1 MSDSFEVD
9 SFGTRVTMAA
19 MAIVRAERAAG
30 MASAM
35 RTKAN
40 KADEAYKEALLEYE
54 EIRRRNNDDP
64 WNPDVVRKEIELRKW
79 SPYDVEARSLEVLTD
94 IETGTAGAWKTWL
107 NDCNDLAVST
117 WVYENAMDFAKI
129 VAEQR
134 MNAIWAEERAMV
146 REVTRYT
153 NDLMEIPNYS
163 DDEEDEEPEEPVE
176 RVLTAQASG
185 QLNEILREIE
195 STLYDGVDADEV
207 AEGRYLSVTNLL
219 KKAYEHIN
227 NAARND
233 DDDNDDNED
242 DEF

>member
-19 MAIVRAERAAG
+19 MATVRAERAAG

-40 KADEAYKEALLEYE
+40 KADEEYNEAYLAYE

-64 WNPDVVRKEIELRKW
+64 YHPDVVKKELELRRLW
-79 SPYDVEARSLEVLTD
+79 GCDAEAKSLEVLSD

-107 NDCNDLAVST
+107 NDFNDMR
-117 WVYENAMDFAKI
+117 VYHRLRENAMDFAKI
-129 VAEQR
+129 VAER
-134 MNAIWAEERAMV
+134 RIDAIWAEERAMV
-146 REVTRYT
+146 QEVTRYT
-153 NDLMEIPNYS
+153 NDLMQILDYS

-227 NAARND
+227 IAARD
-233 DDDNDDNED
+233 DDDDDDD